1 MPKRRNLMDIGNR
14 ILIAGGVLT
23 GVAALLHIAMILGG
37 ADWYRFFGAGEEMA
51 KLAASG
57 STYPAMNAAGIAII
71 LGIWTL
77 YAFSGA
83 GMIRRL
89 PFLRSVLALIAVV
102 FIMRGVI
109 GVPMVLLMDDP
120 YAIELRAR
128 MMFVAVT
135 SVIIFS
141 LGLSYAIGSILL
153 WRRS

>member
-1 MPKRRNLMDIGNR
+1 MDIGNR
-14 ILIAGGVLT
+14 LLIAGGVLT

-57 STYPAMNAAGIAII
+57 STYPAMNAAGIAVI

-83 GMIRRL
+83 GVVRRL

-102 FIMRGVI
+102 FLMRGVI

-141 LGLSYAIGSILL
+141 LGLCYAIGTILL